1 VTVPD
6 LLSRRALSRA
16 TLARQLL
23 LDRADLPVL
32 SALEHL
38 AGLQAQAPDA
48 PYVGLW
54 SRLRR
59 FQTGQLA
66 AAIAGRDA
74 VRVRLMRATVHLVAA
89 ADHGC
94 RPDRDWAGTNTGPG
108 SPVIQSRP
116 RPTW

>member
-1 VTVPD
+1 
-6 LLSRRALSRA
+6 
-16 TLARQLL
+16 
-23 LDRADLPVL
+23 VL

-89 ADHGC
+89 ADYAAL
-94 RPDRDWAGTNTGPG
+94 RPVVQPVLDRAFAG
-108 SPVIQSRP
+108 QAFARHL
-116 RPTW
+116 